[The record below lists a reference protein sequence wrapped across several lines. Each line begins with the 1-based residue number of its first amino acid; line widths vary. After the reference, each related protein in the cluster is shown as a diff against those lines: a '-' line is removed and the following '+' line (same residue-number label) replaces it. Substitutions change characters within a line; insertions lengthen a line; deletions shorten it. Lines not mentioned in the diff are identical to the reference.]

1 MSHRDGKSKL
11 CRILVFLTLAF
22 SSSMLAAFADEQISG
37 LPSKESMVPSNV
49 VEQTKNEKDNA
60 QRFSGNVSWYGVPFH
75 GRKTASG
82 RIFDMNKLTAAHRT
96 LPFGTK
102 VLVEDPNT
110 GKTVIVEVIDRGP
123 YAAHRVMDLSREA
136 ARRLGTLLGG
146 VRRVDCMVLKIP
158 SDSD

>member
-1 MSHRDGKSKL
+1 MAG
-11 CRILVFLTLAF
+11 
-22 SSSMLAAFADEQISG
+22 AFADEQISG
-37 LPSKESMVPSNV
+37 LPSQESMVSSDV
-49 VEQTKNEKDNA
+49 VQQKKDEKDNA
-60 QRFSGNVSWYGVPFH
+60 KRFSGNVSWYGVPFH

-102 VLVEDPNT
+102 VLVEDPST

-146 VRRVDCMVLKIP
+146 VKRVDCMVLQIP
-158 SDSD
+158 SGND